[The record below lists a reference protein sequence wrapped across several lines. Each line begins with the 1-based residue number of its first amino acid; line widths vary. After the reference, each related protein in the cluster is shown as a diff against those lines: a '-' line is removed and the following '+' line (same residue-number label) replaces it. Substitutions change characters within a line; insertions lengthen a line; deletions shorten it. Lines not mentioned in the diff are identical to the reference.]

1 MLGYAWVDGELDES
15 ICGIAVPVRDGT
27 GHVVAAVNVS
37 LTAGE
42 WTERKARTRFL
53 APLRRAAAQI
63 RSTMMP

>member
-1 MLGYAWVDGELDES
+1 
-15 ICGIAVPVRDGT
+15 
-27 GHVVAAVNVS
+27 VNVS

-63 RSTMMP
+63 RSSMLA